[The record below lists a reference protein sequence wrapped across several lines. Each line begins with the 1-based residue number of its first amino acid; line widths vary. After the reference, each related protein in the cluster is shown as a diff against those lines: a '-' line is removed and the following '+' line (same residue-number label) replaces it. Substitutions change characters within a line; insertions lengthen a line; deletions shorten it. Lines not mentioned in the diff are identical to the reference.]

1 MSILKATG
9 VAVDINAAPD
19 VVANAR
25 LISVL
30 NTGAAF
36 PLVNVGT
43 GNNLYIAARRTSCN
57 RKGTKRCFGCGG
69 GNCFCLGNPYS
80 LQEIRNKK

>member
-43 GNNLYIAARRTSCN
+43 GNNLYIAAGERVVIEKAPSDALDAVG
-57 RKGTKRCFGCGG
+57 GTASVWAT
-69 GNCFCLGNPYS
+69 PIAY
-80 LQEIRNKK
+80 KK

>member
-43 GNNLYIAARRTSCN
+43 GNNLYIAAPEN
-57 RKGTKRCFGCGG
+57 E
-69 GNCFCLGNPYS
+69 L
-80 LQEIRNKK
+80 